1 MDLQKRAM
9 ELSVKVA
16 EAINPVSW
24 KDAPLCILALESYAR
39 ELRER
44 LPEAGTVADELAA
57 HISYLT
63 VVHERKENAPAGGNR
78 TGRTENN
85 KTI

>member
-63 VVHERKENAPAGGNR
+63 VVHERKENAPVRLPPAGAG
-78 TGRTENN
+78 EN
-85 KTI
+85 K

>member
-1 MDLQKRAM
+1 MDLQKRAL

-57 HISYLT
+57 HIS
-63 VVHERKENAPAGGNR
+63 
-78 TGRTENN
+78 
-85 KTI
+85 